1 MAEQELFVVPLGH
14 DRFSTIISRDGM
26 VSIEQV
32 RNLVGADGLG
42 LKLVPVDNFTPPVYE
57 VAAPEVTE
65 N

>member
-14 DRFSTIISRDGM
+14 DRFSTIISQNGM

-42 LKLVPVDNFTPPVYE
+42 LKLVPVENFTPPVFE
-57 VAAPEVTE
+57 ESG